1 MLNFLFQNAVAS
13 NVLSQSYA
21 VPEPYSFI
29 IAIAI
34 IALAI
39 WLGYVFIKDII
50 KVIFVL
56 IGLYLLASI
65 GYSFLTTGTLGL
77 QGIAG
82 FTTSILE
89 FFKFIIS
96 APHAISNVAP
106 ATSIMQASNSL
117 PNAVANT
124 VS

>member
-96 APHAISNVAP
+96 APHAISNAAP